1 MQAMDA
7 CIAGNVRGSETLV
20 VAYSGGLDSTVL
32 LHAACQTLEGSTIRL
47 SAIHVNHGLSPNADT
62 WASFCTD
69 FCRLIDVPLRVC
81 RVNLAM
87 NTGEGIEGE
96 ARRLRLN
103 ELSRHSPDWI
113 LLAHH
118 ADDQAETLLHNL
130 LRGAGVRGAAA
141 IPGRREKFLR
151 PFLRIGRGML
161 KDYADA
167 EGLRWIDDES
177 NQDLKYTRNYLRAK
191 VLPILRARYPS
202 ASEQLA
208 AAAERFGEANQ
219 LLNDL
224 ALVDLADTPAEF
236 PLPIGILIE
245 LPESRARN
253 LLRALLAWQGVQA
266 PDEVRLKEF
275 LRQLRTVGNDKRPSL
290 SLATYSLW
298 CEKRQLHFQRSA

>member
-1 MQAMDA
+1 MQATGA
-7 CIAGNVRGSETLV
+7 CIAGNVRYSEAVV
-20 VAYSGGLDSTVL
+20 VAVSGGLDSTVL
-32 LHAACQTLEGSTIRL
+32 LHAAHRLLGRTGIRL
-47 SAIHVNHGLSPNADT
+47 SAIHVHHGLSPNADT
-62 WASFCTD
+62 WANSCASFC
-69 FCRLIDVPLRVC
+69 RQIDVPLQIC

-103 ELSRHSPDWI
+103 ELSRHPAQWV

-130 LRGAGVRGAAA
+130 LRGTGVRGAAA

-151 PFLRIGRGML
+151 PFLRLGRGML

-167 EGLRWIDDES
+167 EGLRWIEDES

-191 VLPILRARYPS
+191 VLPILRVRYPS

-290 SLATYSLW
+290 TLATYSLW